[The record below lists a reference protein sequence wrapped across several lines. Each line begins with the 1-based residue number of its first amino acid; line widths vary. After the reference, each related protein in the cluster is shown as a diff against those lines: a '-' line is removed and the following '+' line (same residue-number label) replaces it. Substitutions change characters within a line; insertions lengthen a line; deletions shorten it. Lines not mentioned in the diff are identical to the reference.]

1 MFNLKEEPYDMYINM
16 LFIDLSN
23 VSKNV
28 FRAIRGGIGNLTY
41 EISISHKKGTETL
54 QFYQA
59 HQNGVAVELPTFY
72 VKKHTNEQGNDLYSG
87 GYKVNKSGKSI
98 ERTFPMSYAEDLY
111 KGCKRM
117 IEYKEIRSSRIVS
130 K

>member
-41 EISISHKKGTETL
+41 EISISHKKARKHFSFIRRTKM
-54 QFYQA
+54 
-59 HQNGVAVELPTFY
+59 VLPLNCQRFM
-72 VKKHTNEQGNDLYSG
+72 L
-87 GYKVNKSGKSI
+87 KSI
-98 ERTFPMSYAEDLY
+98 QTNRVMTFTAVA
-111 KGCKRM
+111 
-117 IEYKEIRSSRIVS
+117 IRLTKVVKVLNELFQCHMPKIYTRVASV
-130 K
+130 